1 MVDLTLIQLLMH
13 KHAKHAKHVSHLRSV
28 KTGQCLVAVQK
39 YLFAIWALCWHIFVL
54 PNWWGRSGGCNLFSI
69 IPLLYKKTKQ
79 INSLSEPSTQKQRLS
94 EFAGIVWNRI

>member
-39 YLFAIWALCWHIFVL
+39 YLFAIWGLCWRIFSC
-54 PNWWGRSGGCNLFSI
+54 RIGGDVVVVVICF
-69 IPLLYKKTKQ
+69 Q
-79 INSLSEPSTQKQRLS
+79 
-94 EFAGIVWNRI
+94 